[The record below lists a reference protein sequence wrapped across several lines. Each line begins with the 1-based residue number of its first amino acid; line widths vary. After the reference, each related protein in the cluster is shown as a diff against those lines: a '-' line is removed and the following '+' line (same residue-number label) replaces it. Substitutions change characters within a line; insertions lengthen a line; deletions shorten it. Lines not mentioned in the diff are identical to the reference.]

1 MSRSFRTRFTAVA
14 LGLAALGSST
24 IAVQAQAADAPA
36 KATITI
42 KVVDSKLGPI
52 MVDEKGMS
60 LYMFTPD
67 APNVSVCEG
76 GCLTA
81 WPPIMLKADETLA
94 NVKLEGGNLRRSKLG
109 VAMRF
114 DGSRQVTYNGWPLYY
129 WIRDKVA
136 GDVSG
141 QWVGNVWFVLNGEGT
156 PVGTRLP
163 AA

>member
-1 MSRSFRTRFTAVA
+1 MSRSFRIRMVSVA
-14 LGLAALGSST
+14 AALAAIVSPVT
-24 IAVQAQAADAPA
+24 VQAQTTQTSDA
-36 KATITI
+36 KAALVI
-42 KVVDSKLGPI
+42 KVSSSKLGPI
-52 MVDEKGMS
+52 MTDEKGMS

-76 GCLTA
+76 NCLTA
-81 WPPIMLKADETLA
+81 WPPIMLKANETLA
-94 NVKLEGGNLRRSKLG
+94 DVKLEGGNLRRSKLG

-129 WIRDKVA
+129 WIRDKVP

-141 QWVGNVWFVLNGEGT
+141 QWVGNVWFVLDGEGT
-156 PVGTRLP
+156 PQVTRVP

>member
-1 MSRSFRTRFTAVA
+1 MSRSFRIRFVAVA
-14 LGLAALGSST
+14 AGLAALASAAVS
-24 IAVQAQAADAPA
+24 VQAQAADEPA

-42 KVVDSKLGPI
+42 KVASSKLGPI
-52 MVDEKGMS
+52 MVDEKGLS

-76 GCLTA
+76 QCLVA
-81 WPPIMLKADETLA
+81 WPPIMLKTGETLA

-129 WIRDKVA
+129 WFRDKVP

-141 QWVGNVWFVLNGEGT
+141 QWVGNVWFVMNGEGD
-156 PVGTRLP
+156 PQGTRLP